1 MIKRISFRSLAVALL
16 VVLGVVLLGTIGY
29 IRLANLAPLD
39 ALYLT
44 IAYMTTVGDSY
55 FPLPAE
61 ARTFSIVIMVL
72 GIGSV
77 LYTFGIVAE
86 YILEG
91 HLGLAIRRQ
100 RMQREIATLKN
111 HFVICGFG
119 RVGLHITEELAE
131 ARQQFVIVDELDS
144 SIERCKRAGF
154 LYVRGDATSDIVLM
168 EAGIDRA
175 RCLLVATDDDSHNI
189 SITLSARHIS
199 KSLQIIG
206 RANHDETEAKLLI
219 AGADRVLSPYTIAG
233 HRMATLALRPE
244 TPYESETVNIS
255 PKITTKAP

>member
-1 MIKRISFRSLAVALL
+1 MTKRVSFRSLGVALL
-16 VVLGVVLLGTIGY
+16 VVLGVMLLGTVGY
-29 IRLANLAPLD
+29 IRLANLSPLD

-44 IAYMTTVGDSY
+44 VAYMTTVGDSY
-55 FPLPAE
+55 FPLSPE
-61 ARTFSIVIMVL
+61 ARAFSIIIMVL
-72 GIGSV
+72 GVASV

-100 RMQREIATLKN
+100 RMERDIATIKN

-119 RVGLHITEELAE
+119 RVGSHIIEELTE
-131 ARQQFVIVDELDS
+131 AKEQFVIVDELGS
-144 SIERCKRAGF
+144 SIERCKQAGY

-175 RCLLVATDDDSHNI
+175 RCLLVATDDNSHNI

-199 KSLQIIG
+199 KPLHIIA

-233 HRMATLALRPE
+233 HRMATLALRPN
-244 TPYESETVNIS
+244 TPHESEPVNIS
-255 PKITTKAP
+255 LEIKNKTP